1 LDHNP
6 VTHIHSNQPGTRSVA
21 IACQGGGSHTA
32 FTAGLLT
39 GVLPHLSRRGYRV
52 IALSGSSGGAICAL
66 LAWGALV
73 QHGRGNNLSSELQ
86 SLRDFWRASAARTPW
101 ERAWN
106 DWVIAL
112 RCLQLNGTVPE
123 LRTSPYAPTTEAF
136 EDLLTRTAPRPEF
149 FDLRR
154 LLEDHA
160 PEHLLGQTIVE
171 PRLLVSA
178 VDVLSGRFKL
188 FDSSVGEI
196 TVNAL
201 LASCALPS
209 LYQAQ
214 RVNGAIYW
222 DGLFSQNPP
231 VHDLVS
237 VPKGQVKPDE
247 IWLVRINPRER
258 NHEPRSASEIEDRRN
273 ELGASISLHQ
283 ELRFIDRVN
292 QWLKD
297 GTLRSAE
304 HKPITVREL
313 EMDHEI
319 SAGLGYS
326 SKLNRSPR
334 LLDRLFE
341 HGIDRAHRFVER
353 LPSVI
358 PAEESGQ
365 PALRHS

>member
-1 LDHNP
+1 MIGP
-6 VTHIHSNQPGTRSVA
+6 HSDQPGSRAVA

-32 FTAGLLT
+32 FTGGILTELL
-39 GVLPHLSRRGYRV
+39 PNLSGRGYHV
-52 IALSGSSGGAICAL
+52 IALSGSSGGAICAM
-66 LAWGALV
+66 LAWSALV
-73 QHGRGNNLSSELQ
+73 QQRRGHSLGSGLQ
-86 SLRDFWRASAARTPW
+86 PLRDFWRASAARTPW

-112 RCLQLNGTVPE
+112 RCLQVNGTVPE

-136 EDLLTRTAPRPEF
+136 EDFLTRTAPRPEF

-154 LLEDHA
+154 LLEAHA
-160 PEHLLGQTIVE
+160 PQHLLGQKIVE
-171 PRLLVSA
+171 PRLLIGA
-178 VDVLSGRFKL
+178 ADVLSGGFKL
-188 FDSSVGEI
+188 FDSSAGEI

-214 RVNGAIYW
+214 RVTGAVYW

-231 VHDLVS
+231 MHDLIS

-258 NHEPRSASEIEDRRN
+258 DREPRSASEIEDRRN
-273 ELGASISLHQ
+273 ELGANLALHQ
-283 ELRFIDRVN
+283 ELRFIARVN

-297 GTLRSAE
+297 GVLSSPE
-304 HKPITVREL
+304 HKHVTVREL
-313 EMDHEI
+313 EMDLEV
-319 SAGLGYS
+319 SGGLGYS

-341 HGIDRAHRFVER
+341 HGIDRARRFVER
-353 LPSVI
+353 LPSA
-358 PAEESGQ
+358 P
-365 PALRHS
+365 P